1 MTAAGA
7 SSSGA
12 PHFPDRAAGEL
23 WLRFLS
29 GPDIDSLGISNAEIV
44 AAVEGAVRAHGDG
57 RAVVEP
63 RTHLV
68 PDNNGAG
75 HFNVLRGHLPAP
87 GPLTP
92 GPLTPGPLT
101 PGPPASGPP
110 ASGVSGVK
118 VVGDFVANYA
128 AGLPSELGLLTLYDP
143 ETGVPLS
150 IMDATLITACRTGA
164 MTAVGARYL
173 ARPDSRVLGHVG
185 VRGTAFWNIM
195 LLDEM
200 FDLDEIRVTSRRP
213 GSREAFAQQLASL
226 TTTRVR
232 VAATAGETFDG
243 ADIMVEASRL
253 TEPEPLLRTKSVKP
267 GAFVVPYGTVSAV
280 ELDLLDVMDKVVVDD
295 WREAQSGRFGAL
307 RRHVDTGRL
316 SAASLHAELGQIVTG
331 RRPGRER
338 DDERILLWH
347 RGLAILDIAVGLAI
361 LRRAEQQGIGTM
373 LRYRS

>member
-1 MTAAGA
+1 
-7 SSSGA
+7 
-12 PHFPDRAAGEL
+12 
-23 WLRFLS
+23 
-29 GPDIDSLGISNAEIV
+29 SLGLSHAEIV
-44 AAVEGAVRAHGDG
+44 AAVQDAVRAHGDG

-63 RTHLV
+63 RVHLV

-75 HFNVLRGHLPAP
+75 HFNVLRGHLP
-87 GPLTP
+87 TP
-92 GPLTPGPLT
+92 GPSTPDLA
-101 PGPPASGPP
+101 ASGLAAP
-110 ASGVSGVK
+110 GVSGVK

-143 ETGVPLS
+143 ETGVPLA

-185 VRGTAFWNIM
+185 ARGTAFWNVV

-200 FDLDEIRVTSRRP
+200 FDL
-213 GSREAFAQQLASL
+213 
-226 TTTRVR
+226 
-232 VAATAGETFDG
+232 
-243 ADIMVEASRL
+243 VEASRL
-253 TEPEPLLRTKSVKP
+253 SEPEPLLRTASVKP

-280 ELDLLDVMDKVVVDD
+280 ELDLLDVMHKVVVDD

-316 SAASLHAELGQIVTG
+316 SAASLHAELGQVVTG

-338 DDERILLWH
+338 NDERILL
-347 RGLAILDIAVGLAI
+347 
-361 LRRAEQQGIGTM
+361 
-373 LRYRS
+373 

>member
-1 MTAAGA
+1 MLTG
-7 SSSGA
+7 G
-12 PHFPDRAAGEL
+12 L

-29 GPDIDSLGISNAEIV
+29 GPDIESLGLSHAEIV
-44 AAVEGAVRAHGDG
+44 AAVEDAVRAHGDG
-57 RAVVEP
+57 RVVVEP
-63 RTHLV
+63 RVHLV
-68 PDNNGAG
+68 PDNHGAG
-75 HFNVLRGHLPAP
+75 HFNVLRGHL
-87 GPLTP
+87 GTP
-92 GPLTPGPLT
+92 
-101 PGPPASGPP
+101 
-110 ASGVSGVK
+110 GVSGVK

-143 ETGVPLS
+143 ETGVPLA
-150 IMDATLITACRTGA
+150 IMDATMITACRTGA

-173 ARPDSRVLGHVG
+173 ARRDSRVLGHVG
-185 VRGTAFWNIM
+185 ARGTAFWNIV

-200 FDLDEIRVTSRRP
+200 FDLDEIRITSRRP
-213 GSREAFAQQLASL
+213 ESREAFAQELAAV
-226 TTTRVR
+226 TGTRVR
-232 VAATAGETFDG
+232 VTATAEEAFDR
-243 ADIMVEASRL
+243 ADILVEASRL
-253 TEPEPLLRTKSVKP
+253 TEPEPLLRTGSVQP

-316 SAASLHAELGQIVTG
+316 SAASLHAELGQVVTG

-338 DDERILLWH
+338 NDERILFWH

-361 LRRAEQQGIGTM
+361 LRRAEQQGAGTM

>member
-1 MTAAGA
+1 MTG
-7 SSSGA
+7 G
-12 PHFPDRAAGEL
+12 L

-29 GPDIDSLGISNAEIV
+29 GPDIDSLGLSNAEILT
-44 AAVEGAVRAHGDG
+44 AVEDAVRAHGDG
-57 RAVVEP
+57 RVVVEP
-63 RTHLV
+63 RVHLV

-75 HFNVLRGHLPAP
+75 HFNVLRGHLQAP
-87 GPLTP
+87 
-92 GPLTPGPLT
+92 
-101 PGPPASGPP
+101 
-110 ASGVSGVK
+110 GVSGVK

-128 AGLPSELGLLTLYDP
+128 AGLPSELGLLTLYDA

-150 IMDATLITACRTGA
+150 IMDATMITACRTGA

-173 ARPDSRVLGHVG
+173 ARRDSRVLGHVG
-185 VRGTAFWNIM
+185 ARGTALWNVV

-200 FDLDEIRVTSRRP
+200 FDLDEIRITSRRP
-213 GSREAFAQQLASL
+213 ESREAFARQLAAV
-226 TTTRVR
+226 TGTRVR
-232 VAATAGETFDG
+232 VTATADEAFDG
-243 ADIMVEASRL
+243 ADILVEASRL
-253 TEPEPLLRTKSVKP
+253 TEPEPLLRTGSVQP

-316 SAASLHAELGQIVTG
+316 SAASLYAELGQIITG

-338 DDERILLWH
+338 SDERILLWH
-347 RGLAILDIAVGLAI
+347 RGLAILDIALGLAI